1 MKKIITCLIVCL
13 NIIYAYPQ
21 NKTAFTIY
29 DKDGDEVEYG
39 KMIKSATKSDVVFFG
54 ELHDNPIA
62 HWLEYEV
69 TNDLFA
75 KFGQKLVQGAEMFE
89 TDDQL
94 ILSEYLNGLISQK
107 RFEDEAKLWKN
118 YKTDYKPLVEFAVK
132 NKLNF
137 VATNVPRRYAAL
149 VSSEGFEGLDKLS
162 PEAKTL
168 IPPLPIAYDPELPGY
183 KAMLDMD
190 DKTGKGTTNVLNFPK
205 AQAIKDATMA
215 WSISK
220 NLVKD
225 GCFIHY
231 NGSYHSNNFEGILW
245 YLKRS
250 NPDLKVVT
258 ISTVLQKDIL
268 KIEDENKGGADFIIV
283 IPETMTKTY

>member
-13 NIIYAYPQ
+13 NILYAQSQEKPAYIIYSKA
-21 NKTAFTIY
+21 NEVVEY
-29 DKDGDEVEYG
+29 DKMLKE
-39 KMIKSATKSDVVFFG
+39 ALRSDVVFFG

-69 TNDLFA
+69 TNDLFTR
-75 KFGQKLVQGAEMFE
+75 FGQKLVQGAEMFE
-89 TDDQL
+89 TDNQL
-94 ILSEYLNGLISQK
+94 ILSEYITGLINQK
-107 RFEDEAKLWKN
+107 RFEEEAKLWKN

-132 NKLNF
+132 NKINF

-149 VSSEGFEGLDKLS
+149 VSSEGFEGLEKLTA
-162 PEAKTL
+162 EAKLL

-183 KAMLDMD
+183 KAMLQMSEMQ
-190 DKTGKGTTNVLNFPK
+190 GKGPTNTQNFPK

-220 NLVKD
+220 NLIKD

-231 NGSYHSNNFEGILW
+231 NGAYHSNNFEGILW
-245 YLKRS
+245 YLKKS
-250 NPDLKVVT
+250 NPNLKIVT
-258 ISTVLQKDIL
+258 INTVTQKDISKL
-268 KIEDENKGGADFIIV
+268 DNENKGTADFIIA
-283 IPETMTKTY
+283 IPETMTRTY